1 MNDPLPSETAARRP
15 RVGLVIT
22 TLVVLAFVVG
32 IALMLVA
39 MRNSGGW
46 FVRTPS
52 AAQPAPEGV
61 LTQPAPQPE
70 PQPSP
75 QVTVPPTPEAL
86 DSRETT
92 LAAQLSALDTRT
104 ASIDSTTAAA
114 AAQAGRAEAMMV
126 AFAARR
132 AIDRGRAL
140 GYLEVQLRERF
151 GQIAAGPVATVIQ
164 AARQPVTVA
173 ALRQALD
180 ANADRL
186 TNGGG
191 DGWVSGW
198 LAGIRHQFGSLIIL
212 HDVNTPSQLPAE
224 RLARARRLLDAA
236 QVEAALAEVSRLPGA
251 GSSGNWANAARRF
264 IAAHR
269 ALDALEAAALMVPPP
284 APTDASSANNA
295 PPAPVTPPAHPAPTV
310 TPARDAI

>member
-46 FVRTPS
+46 FVHTPS
-52 AAQPAPEGV
+52 T
-61 LTQPAPQPE
+61 TQPAPDAAQPQTAPQPE
-70 PQPSP
+70 AQPSP
-75 QVTVPPTPEAL
+75 QATVPPTPEAL
-86 DSRETT
+86 DSRETA
-92 LAAQLSALDTRT
+92 LAAQLSALEART

-132 AIDRGRAL
+132 AIDRGVTL

-198 LAGIRHQFGSLIIL
+198 LAGIRHQLGSLIII
-212 HDVNTPSQLPAE
+212 HDVSTPSQLPAE
-224 RLARARRLLDAA
+224 RLARARRLLDAG
-236 QVEAALAEVSRLPGA
+236 QVQAALGEVSRLPGA
-251 GSSGNWANAARRF
+251 GSSGNWGNAARRF
-264 IAAHR
+264 IAAHH

-284 APTDASSANNA
+284 ASADNNNSANAA
-295 PPAPVTPPAHPAPTV
+295 PPPPAEPAVRAEPAG
-310 TPARDAI
+310 PAREAI